1 MIPRGTALTA
11 LRLDPRELMVLDSDH
26 AEPLDPWAVDH
37 YTRLLR
43 EQPEHDTD
51 PLLVLIDADGRMRVR
66 RGRHRLLANL
76 RAGRTAV
83 LAMVY
88 HETGDE

>member
-1 MIPRGTALTA
+1 MIPCGVLPTTM
-11 LRLDPRELMVLDSDH
+11 RLDPRELVVLDSDH

-37 YTRLLR
+37 YTRLLTER
-43 EQPEHDTD
+43 PNEDTD
-51 PLLVLIDADGRMRVR
+51 PLLVVRDGDGHMRVR
-66 RGRHRLLANL
+66 RGRHRFLANV

-88 HETGDE
+88 QETGDE